1 MSIDGGD
8 LAKLYP
14 LDSMREEHL
23 QYLATEVARAAGHD
37 KSEVLFSAGDED
49 EDTLYVIEG
58 SVRCEYPDGR
68 IKSHEGGAL
77 QGRYALGDS
86 RPRRFTAVVESKRA
100 KVIRFDRR
108 HLEKILTWDQLSRS
122 ENFRHYDGLP
132 EANRWV
138 FRLLQCRAMH
148 KLPSANIERM
158 FQRFEEIDVKE
169 GQVMMKEGDKPDF
182 FYVIKDGVVAVS
194 RVVGGTQTI
203 IANLGRGDSFGEDAL
218 LANTVRNA
226 TVTAIKPGRM
236 MRLAKAAFDDVMKPP
251 AVAWLTPAKASIMV
265 RQGAQVLDVRMP
277 EEHAQ
282 GAIKNAVNAP
292 LYVLREEASAKLD
305 KKKKVVVYCNTGE
318 RSAAAAFILSKIGF
332 DAYALQGGLSSLLK
346 VMAAESGVAG

>member
-1 MSIDGGD
+1 MSIEASD

-14 LDSMREEHL
+14 LDSVRDEHL

-37 KSEVLFSAGDED
+37 RGEVLFSAGDED
-49 EDTLYVIEG
+49 EDTIYVTEG
-58 SVRCEYPDGR
+58 SVRCDYPDGR
-68 IKSHEGGAL
+68 SKTHEGGSL

-86 RPRRFTAVVESKRA
+86 RPRRFTAVVESKRSR
-100 KVIRFDRR
+100 VIRFDRR

-122 ENFRHYDGLP
+122 ENFRHYDGSP

-158 FQRFEEIDVKE
+158 FQRFEEVDVKK
-169 GQVMMKEGDKPDF
+169 GQVMMGEGDKPDF
-182 FYVIKDGVVAVS
+182 FYVIKDGAVAVS
-194 RVVGGTQTI
+194 RKVGGTQTV

-226 TVTAIKPGRM
+226 TVTMTADGRL
-236 MRLAKAAFDDVMKPP
+236 MRLAKSAFDDVMKPP

-277 EEHAQ
+277 EEYAQ
-282 GAIKNAVNAP
+282 GAIKGAVNAP
-292 LYVLREEASAKLD
+292 LYVLREDATAKLD

-318 RSAAAAFILSKIGF
+318 RSAAAAFILSKVGF
-332 DAYALQGGLSSLLK
+332 DAFALQGGLSSLLK
-346 VMAAESGVAG
+346 VMAAESGGVG

>member
-1 MSIDGGD
+1 MSIQGSD

-14 LDSMREEHL
+14 LDSVREEHL
-23 QYLATEVARAAGHD
+23 AYLAAEVARAAGHD
-37 KSEVLFSAGDED
+37 KGEILFSAGDED
-49 EDTLYVIEG
+49 EDTIYVTEG
-58 SVRCEYPDGR
+58 SIRCDYPDGR
-68 IKSHEGGAL
+68 SKTHEGGTL

-100 KVIRFDRR
+100 RVIRFDRR

-122 ENFRHYDGLP
+122 ENFKHFDSSP
-132 EANRWV
+132 QANRWV

-158 FQRFEEIDVKE
+158 FQRFEEIPVEE
-169 GQVMMKEGDKPDF
+169 GQVMMREGDKPDY
-182 FYVIKDGVVAVS
+182 FYVIREGAVAVS
-194 RVVGGTQTI
+194 RLVGGKETV
-203 IANLGRGDSFGEDAL
+203 IATLGEGASFGEDAL

-226 TVTAIKPGRM
+226 TVTMTRPGRL
-236 MRLAKAAFDDVMKPP
+236 MRLAKSAFDDVMKPP

-277 EEHAQ
+277 EEFSQ
-282 GAIKNAVNAP
+282 GAIKGAVNAP
-292 LYVLREEASAKLD
+292 LYVLREDASAKLD
-305 KKKKVVVYCNTGE
+305 KKKRVVVYCNTGE

-332 DAYALQGGLSSLLK
+332 DAYALQGGLSALLK
-346 VMAAESGVAG
+346 VMAAESGARV

>member
-1 MSIDGGD
+1 MSVQASD
-8 LAKLYP
+8 LAGLYP
-14 LDSMREEHL
+14 LDSVREEHL
-23 QYLATEVARAAGHD
+23 QYLAAEVARAASHD
-37 KSEVLFSAGDED
+37 KGEVLFSAGEED
-49 EDTLYVIEG
+49 EDTMYVVDG
-58 SVRCEYPDGR
+58 QVRCEYPDGR
-68 IKSHEGGAL
+68 SKTHEGGSL

-100 KVIRFDRR
+100 RVLHFDRR

-122 ENFRHYDGLP
+122 ENFRHFDSSP
-132 EANRWV
+132 QANRWV

-158 FQRFEEIDVKE
+158 FQRFEEIEVKE
-169 GQVMMKEGDKPDF
+169 GEVMMSEGDKPDY
-182 FYVIKDGVVAVS
+182 FYVIKDGAAAVS
-194 RVVGGTQTI
+194 RRVGGKETV
-203 IANLGRGDSFGEDAL
+203 IATLGEGHSFGEDAL

-226 TVTAIKPGRM
+226 TVTMVKPGRL

-277 EEHAQ
+277 EEFAQ
-282 GAIKNAVNAP
+282 GAIKGAVNAP
-292 LYVLREEASAKLD
+292 LYVLREDAAAKLN
-305 KKKKVVVYCNTGE
+305 KKNKVVVYCNTGE

-346 VMAAESGVAG
+346 VMAAESGAAG